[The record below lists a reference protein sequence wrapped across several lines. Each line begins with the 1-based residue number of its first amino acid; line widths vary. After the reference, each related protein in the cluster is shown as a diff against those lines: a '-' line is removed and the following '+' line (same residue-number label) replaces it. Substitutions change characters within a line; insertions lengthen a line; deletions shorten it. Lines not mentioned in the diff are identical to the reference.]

1 MKQRITTIGLSLLFV
16 AGLAVYLRHQREMHA
31 EAHTQMLQL
40 RQSLIAGNTK
50 ADVERLFEPTRY
62 PLLELRKL
70 NEKEWVVM
78 TPYEFGASNWYLYL
92 EFEGVGLSEIRVRLE
107 DSENIRPDLAPPDI
121 RRK

>member
-1 MKQRITTIGLSLLFV
+1 
-16 AGLAVYLRHQREMHA
+16 
-31 EAHTQMLQL
+31 
-40 RQSLIAGNTK
+40 
-50 ADVERLFEPTRY
+50 
-62 PLLELRKL
+62 LRKL

-78 TPYEFGASNWYLYL
+78 TPYEFRASNWYLYL

>member
-1 MKQRITTIGLSLLFV
+1 
-16 AGLAVYLRHQREMHA
+16 
-31 EAHTQMLQL
+31 
-40 RQSLIAGNTK
+40 
-50 ADVERLFEPTRY
+50 
-62 PLLELRKL
+62 
-70 NEKEWVVM
+70 M